1 MKRYLLSA
9 TTIAAVSLLIGNAS
23 FAQDTRTRDVKE
35 KSKNKLDQYDEIIIK
50 KKGDKDDKVTIEI
63 KNGEVFVDGKAI
75 DEFEDDNIS
84 VRKRK
89 PAVIAYN
96 SPASP
101 FRSGG
106 SWNYSGGDDFNLTGE
121 TRAFLGV
128 STTEGT
134 GGAKITQIT
143 SGSAAEKAGLKKGD
157 IITKID
163 DIKISDHEDIA
174 TEIRKRKPEEKVLIS
189 INRDGKEQ
197 KISATLGKTKTTV
210 LANGGNLMTPRA
222 LESFDFGNS
231 DMLRAYGV
239 VGRPRL
245 GIRAQDTEDEKGA
258 KVLDVADE
266 SIAEKA
272 GIKKDDVITEFDG
285 KSVNNADDLSAAAK
299 DSREKP
305 SIKVK
310 LNRGGTTQNVEIKIP
325 KNLKTTNL

>member
-23 FAQDTRTRDVKE
+23 FAQDQKPKDTKE
-35 KSKNKLDQYDEIIIK
+35 KTKNKLDQYDEIIIK
-50 KKGDKDDKVTIEI
+50 KKSDKDDKVTIEI
-63 KNGEVFVDGKAI
+63 KNGEVIVNGKAI
-75 DEFEDDNIS
+75 DEFENENIS

-89 PAVIAYN
+89 AAVIAYN
-96 SPASP
+96 APASP

-106 SWNYSGGDDFNLTGE
+106 SWNYSGDDQFNLTGE

-128 STTEGT
+128 STTEGD

-143 SGSAAEKAGLKKGD
+143 TGSAAEKAGLKKGD

-163 DIKISDHEDIA
+163 DKGISDHDDIA
-174 TEIRKRKPEEKVLIS
+174 TEIRKRKPDEKVLVTIK
-189 INRDGKEQ
+189 RDGKEQ
-197 KISATLGKTKTTV
+197 KVSATLGKTKGI
-210 LANGGNLMTPRA
+210 LYSNGGTLTTPRG
-222 LESFDFGNS
+222 LDHFDFGNS
-231 DMLRAYGV
+231 DMLRSYGV

-258 KVLDVADE
+258 KVLDIAEE

-285 KSVNNADDLSAAAK
+285 KPVNNADDLSAAAR

-310 LNRGGTTQNVEIKIP
+310 LNRGGTAQNVEIKIP

>member
-23 FAQDTRTRDVKE
+23 FAQDTKNKDVKE

-63 KNGEVFVDGKAI
+63 KNGEVMVNGKAI
-75 DEFEDDNIS
+75 DEFEDANIS

-89 PAVIAYN
+89 AAVIAYN
-96 SPASP
+96 APASP

-106 SWNYSGGDDFNLTGE
+106 SWNYSGGDDFNLSGE

-128 STTEGT
+128 STTEGD

-143 SGSAAEKAGLKKGD
+143 SGSAAEKSGLKKGD

-163 DIKISDHEDIA
+163 DVKISDHDDIA
-174 TEIRKRKPEEKVLIS
+174 TEIRKRKPEEKVLVTIK
-189 INRDGKEQ
+189 RDGKEQ
-197 KISATLGKTKTTV
+197 KISATLGKTKTTMLV
-210 LANGGNLMTPRA
+210 NGNMMTPRA

-231 DMLRAYGV
+231 DMLRSYGV

-258 KVLDVADE
+258 KVLDIAEE

-285 KSVNNADDLSAAAK
+285 KTINNADDLSAAAK

-310 LNRGGTTQNVEIKIP
+310 LNRGGTAQNVEIKIP